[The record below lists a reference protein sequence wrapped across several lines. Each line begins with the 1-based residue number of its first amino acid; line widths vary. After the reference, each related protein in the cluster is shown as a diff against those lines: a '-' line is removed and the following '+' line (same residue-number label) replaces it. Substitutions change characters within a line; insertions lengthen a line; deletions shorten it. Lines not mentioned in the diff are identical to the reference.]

1 MDWKL
6 GVVSLINFSQ
16 EIEYKKSL
24 SAKEQI
30 KKCNAEPGK
39 KI

>member
-1 MDWKL
+1 MQKL
-6 GVVSLINFSQ
+6 HMFSQ
-16 EIEYKKSL
+16 EIEYQKSL

-30 KKCNAEPGK
+30 KKFNAEPGK